1 MASGVLKSQ
10 VFSKKLS
17 RKTLEIK
24 RLGGGGVCIPKS
36 YKHCFVVSKIFFKCY
51 NDLLKIAAPL

>member
-24 RLGGGGVCIPKS
+24 RLGGGGMYPPKLQTFV
-36 YKHCFVVSKIFFKCY
+36 YVVSKIFFKCY